1 MNKRLIS
8 LITGIILLLIFAS
21 ILFIFQVRQSEVA
34 VVTTFGSYSR
44 TIEEPGMQ
52 FKMPWPIQ
60 KVYKFDNRLQSFER
74 KFEQTTTGDA
84 KPLIIEVY
92 VGWRIS
98 DPRIFLERFNGD
110 VLKAERNLES
120 LVRDAKNSVIGQ
132 HPFRDL
138 ISPREED
145 LKFDDIESEIVEA
158 IQSEAKDGY
167 GMQVEFAGIKQ
178 LGLPES
184 NTQKVFERMRADRQ
198 RLVKQYQGEGESRA
212 MEIRSRAEAES
223 TRILNEARAK
233 AIEIEGQAEAQAN
246 EYYKVFQENPE
257 LAELLLGLE
266 ALEAATREKTTIV
279 ADPTT
284 PPFNLFREGVKALG
298 ENMSAGDLK

>member
-1 MNKRLIS
+1 MNKQKISFLI
-8 LITGIILLLIFAS
+8 GIILLLIFAS

-44 TIEEPGMQ
+44 TIEDAGLR
-52 FKMPWPIQ
+52 FKWPWPIQ
-60 KVYKFDNRLQSFER
+60 KVYRFDNRLQNFER

-92 VGWRIS
+92 VGWQIS
-98 DPRIFLERFNGD
+98 DPKIFLERFNGD
-110 VLKAERNLES
+110 IKKAEQNLES

-145 LKFDDIESEIVEA
+145 LKFNDIEEEIVAA
-158 IQSEAKDGY
+158 IQIEAKDDY
-167 GMQVEFAGIKQ
+167 GMEVVFAGIKQ

-198 RLVKQYQGEGESRA
+198 RLVKQFQGEGESRA
-212 MEIRSRAEAES
+212 MEIRSKAEAES
-223 TRILNEARAK
+223 TRILNEAKAQ
-233 AIEIEGQAEAQAN
+233 AIEIEGKAEAQAN
-246 EYYKVFQENPE
+246 EYYKVFQENPD

-266 ALEAATREKTTIV
+266 ALEAATKEKTTIV
-279 ADPTT
+279 ADPST
-284 PPFNLFREGVKALG
+284 PPFNLFQEGVKEL
-298 ENMSAGDLK
+298 NR

>member
-1 MNKRLIS
+1 MNKRRIS
-8 LITGIILLLIFAS
+8 IIAGIVLLLIFAS
-21 ILFIFQVRQSEVA
+21 ILFIFQVRQSQVA

-44 TIEEPGMQ
+44 TIGQPGIQ
-52 FKMPWPIQ
+52 FKLPWPIQ
-60 KVYKFDNRLQSFER
+60 KVYRFDNRLQNFER

-98 DPRIFLERFNGD
+98 DPKIFLERFNGD
-110 VLKAERNLES
+110 MMKAEQNLES

-132 HPFRDL
+132 HPFSDL

-145 LKFDDIESEIVEA
+145 LKFDDIEAEIVKA
-158 IQSEAKDGY
+158 VQTEAKDDY
-167 GMQVEFAGIKQ
+167 GIDVQYAGIKQ

-198 RLVKQYQGEGESRA
+198 RLVKQFQGEGESRA
-212 MEIRSRAEAES
+212 MEIRSKAEAES
-223 TRILNEARAK
+223 TRILNEARAQ

-266 ALEAATREKTTIV
+266 ALEAATKEKTTIV
-279 ADPTT
+279 ADPNT
-284 PPFNLFREGVKALG
+284 PPFNLFREGVA
-298 ENMSAGDLK
+298 ELKELKSSK

>member
-1 MNKRLIS
+1 MNKQKISFLI
-8 LITGIILLLIFAS
+8 GIILLLIFAS

-44 TIEEPGMQ
+44 TIEDAGLR
-52 FKMPWPIQ
+52 FKWPWPIQ
-60 KVYKFDNRLQSFER
+60 KVYRFDNRLQNFER

-98 DPRIFLERFNGD
+98 DPKIFLERFNGD
-110 VLKAERNLES
+110 IMKAEQNLES

-145 LKFDDIESEIVEA
+145 LKFNDIEEEIVAA
-158 IQSEAKDGY
+158 IQIEAKDDY
-167 GMQVEFAGIKQ
+167 GMEVVFAGIKQ

-198 RLVKQYQGEGESRA
+198 RLVKQFQGEGESRA
-212 MEIRSRAEAES
+212 MEIRSKAEAES
-223 TRILNEARAK
+223 TRILNEAKAQ
-233 AIEIEGQAEAQAN
+233 AIEIEGKAEAQAN
-246 EYYKVFQENPE
+246 EYYKVFQENPD

-266 ALEAATREKTTIV
+266 ALEAATKEKTTIV
-279 ADPTT
+279 ADPST
-284 PPFNLFREGVKALG
+284 PPFNLFQEGVKEL
-298 ENMSAGDLK
+298 NR

>member
-1 MNKRLIS
+1 MNKRRIS
-8 LITGIILLLIFAS
+8 IIAGIVLLLIFAS
-21 ILFIFQVRQSEVA
+21 ILFIFQVRQSQVA

-44 TIEEPGMQ
+44 TIEQPGIQ
-52 FKMPWPIQ
+52 FKLPWPIQ
-60 KVYKFDNRLQSFER
+60 KVYRFDNRLQNFER

-98 DPRIFLERFNGD
+98 DPKIFLERFNGD
-110 VLKAERNLES
+110 MMKAEQNLES

-145 LKFDDIESEIVEA
+145 LKFDVIEAEIVKA
-158 IQSEAKDGY
+158 VQTEAKDDY
-167 GMQVEFAGIKQ
+167 GIDVQYAGIKQ

-198 RLVKQYQGEGESRA
+198 RLVKQFQGEGESRA
-212 MEIRSRAEAES
+212 MEIRSKAEAES
-223 TRILNEARAK
+223 TRILNEARAQ

-266 ALEAATREKTTIV
+266 ALEAATKEKTTIV
-279 ADPTT
+279 ADPNT
-284 PPFNLFREGVKALG
+284 PPFNLFREGVV
-298 ENMSAGDLK
+298 ELKELKSSK

>member
-1 MNKRLIS
+1 MNKQKIS
-8 LITGIILLLIFAS
+8 FVIGIILLLIFAS

-44 TIEEPGMQ
+44 TIEDAGLR
-52 FKMPWPIQ
+52 FKWPWPIQ
-60 KVYKFDNRLQSFER
+60 KVYRFDNRLQNFER

-98 DPRIFLERFNGD
+98 DPKIFLERFNGD
-110 VLKAERNLES
+110 IKKAEQNLES

-145 LKFDDIESEIVEA
+145 LKFNDIEEEIVAA
-158 IQSEAKDGY
+158 IQIEAKDDY
-167 GMQVEFAGIKQ
+167 GMEVVFAGIKQ

-198 RLVKQYQGEGESRA
+198 RLVKQFQGEGESRA
-212 MEIRSRAEAES
+212 MEIRSKAEAES
-223 TRILNEARAK
+223 TRILNEAKAQ
-233 AIEIEGQAEAQAN
+233 AIEIEGKAEAQAN
-246 EYYKVFQENPE
+246 EYYKVFQENPD

-266 ALEAATREKTTIV
+266 ALEAATKEKTTIV
-279 ADPTT
+279 ADPST
-284 PPFNLFREGVKALG
+284 PPFNLFQEGVKEL
-298 ENMSAGDLK
+298 NR

>member
-1 MNKRLIS
+1 MNKRRIS
-8 LITGIILLLIFAS
+8 IIAGIVLLLIFAS
-21 ILFIFQVRQSEVA
+21 ILFIFQVRQSQVA

-44 TIEEPGMQ
+44 TIEQPGIQ
-52 FKMPWPIQ
+52 FKLPWPIQ
-60 KVYKFDNRLQSFER
+60 KVYRFDNRLQNFER

-98 DPRIFLERFNGD
+98 DPKIFLERFNGD
-110 VLKAERNLES
+110 MMKAEQNLES

-132 HPFRDL
+132 HPFSDL

-145 LKFDDIESEIVEA
+145 LKFDDIEAEIVKA
-158 IQSEAKDGY
+158 VQTEAKDDY
-167 GMQVEFAGIKQ
+167 GIDVQYAGIKQ

-198 RLVKQYQGEGESRA
+198 RLVKQFQGEGESRA
-212 MEIRSRAEAES
+212 MEIRSKAEAES
-223 TRILNEARAK
+223 TRILNEARAQ

-266 ALEAATREKTTIV
+266 ALEAATKEKTTIV
-279 ADPTT
+279 ADPNT
-284 PPFNLFREGVKALG
+284 PPFNLFREGVA
-298 ENMSAGDLK
+298 ELKELKSSK

>member
-1 MNKRLIS
+1 MNKRRIS
-8 LITGIILLLIFAS
+8 IIAGIVLLLIFAS
-21 ILFIFQVRQSEVA
+21 ILFIFQVRQSQVA

-44 TIEEPGMQ
+44 TIEQPGIQ
-52 FKMPWPIQ
+52 FKLPWPIQ
-60 KVYKFDNRLQSFER
+60 KVYRFDNRLQNFER

-98 DPRIFLERFNGD
+98 DPKIFLERFNGD
-110 VLKAERNLES
+110 MMKAEQNLES

-145 LKFDDIESEIVEA
+145 LKFDDIEAEIVKA
-158 IQSEAKDGY
+158 VQTEAKDDY
-167 GMQVEFAGIKQ
+167 GIDVQYAGIKQ

-198 RLVKQYQGEGESRA
+198 RLVKQFQGEGESRA
-212 MEIRSRAEAES
+212 MEIRSKAEAES
-223 TRILNEARAK
+223 TRILNEARAQ

-266 ALEAATREKTTIV
+266 ALEAATKEKTTIV
-279 ADPTT
+279 ADPST
-284 PPFNLFREGVKALG
+284 PPFNLFREGVG
-298 ENMSAGDLK
+298 ELTGRNRNK

>member
-1 MNKRLIS
+1 MNKRRIS
-8 LITGIILLLIFAS
+8 IIAGIVLLLIFAS
-21 ILFIFQVRQSEVA
+21 ILFIFQVRQSQVA

-44 TIEEPGMQ
+44 TIEQPGIQ
-52 FKMPWPIQ
+52 FKLPWPIQ
-60 KVYKFDNRLQSFER
+60 KVYRFDNRLQNFER

-98 DPRIFLERFNGD
+98 NPKIFLERFNGD
-110 VLKAERNLES
+110 MMKAEQNLES

-145 LKFDDIESEIVEA
+145 LKFDDIEAEIVKA
-158 IQSEAKDGY
+158 VQTEAKDDY
-167 GMQVEFAGIKQ
+167 GIDVQYAGIKQ

-198 RLVKQYQGEGESRA
+198 RLVKQFQGEGESRA
-212 MEIRSRAEAES
+212 MEIRSKAEAES
-223 TRILNEARAK
+223 TRILNEARAQ

-266 ALEAATREKTTIV
+266 ALEAATKEKTTIV
-279 ADPTT
+279 ADPNT
-284 PPFNLFREGVKALG
+284 PPFNLFREGVA
-298 ENMSAGDLK
+298 ELKELKSSK

>member
-1 MNKRLIS
+1 MNKRRIS
-8 LITGIILLLIFAS
+8 IIAGIVLLLIFAS
-21 ILFIFQVRQSEVA
+21 ILFIFQVRQSQVA

-44 TIEEPGMQ
+44 TIEQPGIQ
-52 FKMPWPIQ
+52 FKLPWPIQ
-60 KVYKFDNRLQSFER
+60 KVYRFDNRLHNFER

-98 DPRIFLERFNGD
+98 DPKIFLERFNGD
-110 VLKAERNLES
+110 MMKAEQNLES

-145 LKFDDIESEIVEA
+145 LKFDDIEAEIVKA
-158 IQSEAKDGY
+158 VQTEAKDDY
-167 GMQVEFAGIKQ
+167 GIDVQYAGIKQ

-198 RLVKQYQGEGESRA
+198 RLVKQFQGEGESRA
-212 MEIRSRAEAES
+212 MEIRSKAEAES
-223 TRILNEARAK
+223 TRILNEARAQ

-266 ALEAATREKTTIV
+266 ALEAATKEKTTIV
-279 ADPTT
+279 ADPNT
-284 PPFNLFREGVKALG
+284 PPFNLFREGVA
-298 ENMSAGDLK
+298 ELKELKSSK

>member
-8 LITGIILLLIFAS
+8 LITGIVLLLIFAS

-44 TIEEPGMQ
+44 TIDEPGIQ
-52 FKMPWPIQ
+52 FKLTWPIQ
-60 KVYKFDNRLQSFER
+60 KVFKFDNRLQNFER

-98 DPRIFLERFNGD
+98 DPKIFLERFNGD
-110 VLKAERNLES
+110 VTKAEQNLES

-145 LKFDDIESEIVEA
+145 LKFDDIETEIVQA
-158 IQSEAKDGY
+158 IQNEAKDDY

-198 RLVKQYQGEGESRA
+198 RLVKQFQGEGESRA
-212 MEIRSRAEAES
+212 MEIRSKAEAES
-223 TRILNEARAK
+223 TRILNQAK
-233 AIEIEGQAEAQAN
+233 AQAIEIEGQAEAQAN

-266 ALEAATREKTTIV
+266 ALEAATKEKTTIV
-279 ADPTT
+279 ADPST
-284 PPFNLFREGVKALG
+284 PPFNLFREGVG
-298 ENMSAGDLK
+298 ELTGRNQNK

>member
-1 MNKRLIS
+1 MNKQKISFLI
-8 LITGIILLLIFAS
+8 GIILLLIFAS

-44 TIEEPGMQ
+44 TIEDAGLR
-52 FKMPWPIQ
+52 FKWPWPIQ
-60 KVYKFDNRLQSFER
+60 KVYRFDNRLQNFER

-92 VGWRIS
+92 VGWQIS
-98 DPRIFLERFNGD
+98 NPKIFLERFNGD
-110 VLKAERNLES
+110 ITKAEQNLES

-145 LKFDDIESEIVEA
+145 LKFNDIEEEIVAA
-158 IQSEAKDGY
+158 IQTEAKDDY
-167 GMQVEFAGIKQ
+167 GMEVVFAGIKQ

-198 RLVKQYQGEGESRA
+198 RLVKQFQGEGESRA
-212 MEIRSRAEAES
+212 MEIRSKAEAES
-223 TRILNEARAK
+223 TRILNEAK
-233 AIEIEGQAEAQAN
+233 AQAIKIEGKAEAQAN
-246 EYYKVFQENPE
+246 EYYKVFQENPD

-266 ALEAATREKTTIV
+266 ALEAATKDKTTIV
-279 ADPTT
+279 ADPST
-284 PPFNLFREGVKALG
+284 PPFNLFQEGVKEL
-298 ENMSAGDLK
+298 NR

>member
-1 MNKRLIS
+1 MNKRRIS
-8 LITGIILLLIFAS
+8 IIAGIVLLLIFAS
-21 ILFIFQVRQSEVA
+21 ILFIFQVRQSQVA

-44 TIEEPGMQ
+44 TIEQPGIQ
-52 FKMPWPIQ
+52 FKLPWPIQ
-60 KVYKFDNRLQSFER
+60 KVYRFDNRLQNFER

-98 DPRIFLERFNGD
+98 DPKIFLERFNGD
-110 VLKAERNLES
+110 MMKAEQNLES

-145 LKFDDIESEIVEA
+145 LKFDDIEAEIVKA
-158 IQSEAKDGY
+158 VQTEAKNDY
-167 GMQVEFAGIKQ
+167 GIDVQYAAIKQ

-198 RLVKQYQGEGESRA
+198 RLMKQFQGEGESRA
-212 MEIRSRAEAES
+212 MEIRSKAEAES
-223 TRILNEARAK
+223 TRILNEARAQ

-266 ALEAATREKTTIV
+266 ALEAATKEKTTIV
-279 ADPTT
+279 ADPNT
-284 PPFNLFREGVKALG
+284 PPFNLFREGVA
-298 ENMSAGDLK
+298 ELKELKSSK

>member
-1 MNKRLIS
+1 MNKRRIS
-8 LITGIILLLIFAS
+8 IIAGIVLLLIFAS
-21 ILFIFQVRQSEVA
+21 ILFIFQVRQSQVA

-44 TIEEPGMQ
+44 TIEQPGIQ
-52 FKMPWPIQ
+52 FKLPWPIQ
-60 KVYKFDNRLQSFER
+60 KVYRFDNRLQNFER

-98 DPRIFLERFNGD
+98 DPKIFLERFNGD
-110 VLKAERNLES
+110 MMKAEQNLES

-145 LKFDDIESEIVEA
+145 LKFDDIEAEIVKA
-158 IQSEAKDGY
+158 VQTEAKDDY
-167 GMQVEFAGIKQ
+167 GIDVQYAGIKQ

-198 RLVKQYQGEGESRA
+198 RLVKQFQGEGESRA
-212 MEIRSRAEAES
+212 MEIRSKAEAES
-223 TRILNEARAK
+223 TRILNEARAQ

-266 ALEAATREKTTIV
+266 ALEAATKEKTTIV
-279 ADPTT
+279 ADPNT
-284 PPFNLFREGVKALG
+284 PPFNLFREGVA
-298 ENMSAGDLK
+298 ELKELKSSK

>member
-1 MNKRLIS
+1 MNKRRIS
-8 LITGIILLLIFAS
+8 IMAGIVLLLIFAS
-21 ILFIFQVRQSEVA
+21 ILFIFQVRQSQVA

-44 TIEEPGMQ
+44 TIEQPGIQ
-52 FKMPWPIQ
+52 FKLPWPIQ
-60 KVYKFDNRLQSFER
+60 KVYRFDNRLQNFER

-98 DPRIFLERFNGD
+98 DPKIFLERFNGD
-110 VLKAERNLES
+110 MMKAEQNLES

-145 LKFDDIESEIVEA
+145 LKFDDIEAEIVKA
-158 IQSEAKDGY
+158 VQTEAKDDY
-167 GMQVEFAGIKQ
+167 GIDVQYAGIKQ

-198 RLVKQYQGEGESRA
+198 RLVKQFQGEGESRA
-212 MEIRSRAEAES
+212 MEIRSKAEAES
-223 TRILNEARAK
+223 TRILNEARAQ

-266 ALEAATREKTTIV
+266 ALEAATKEKTTIV
-279 ADPTT
+279 ADPNT
-284 PPFNLFREGVKALG
+284 PPFNLFREGVA
-298 ENMSAGDLK
+298 ELKELKSSK

>member
-1 MNKRLIS
+1 MNKQKISFLI
-8 LITGIILLLIFAS
+8 GIILLLIFAS

-44 TIEEPGMQ
+44 TIEDAGLR
-52 FKMPWPIQ
+52 FKWPWPIQ
-60 KVYKFDNRLQSFER
+60 KVYRFDNRLQNFER

-98 DPRIFLERFNGD
+98 DPKIFLERFNGD
-110 VLKAERNLES
+110 IKKAEQNLES

-145 LKFDDIESEIVEA
+145 LKFNDIEEEIVAA
-158 IQSEAKDGY
+158 IQIEAKDDY
-167 GMQVEFAGIKQ
+167 GMEVVFAGIKQ

-198 RLVKQYQGEGESRA
+198 RLVKQFQGEGESRA
-212 MEIRSRAEAES
+212 MEIRSKAEAES
-223 TRILNEARAK
+223 TRILNEAKAQ
-233 AIEIEGQAEAQAN
+233 AIEIEGKAEAQAN
-246 EYYKVFQENPE
+246 EYYKVFQENPD

-266 ALEAATREKTTIV
+266 ALEAATKEKTTIV
-279 ADPTT
+279 ADPST
-284 PPFNLFREGVKALG
+284 PPFNLFQEGVKEL
-298 ENMSAGDLK
+298 NR

>member
-1 MNKRLIS
+1 MNKQKISFLI
-8 LITGIILLLIFAS
+8 GIILLLIFAS

-44 TIEEPGMQ
+44 TIEDAGLR
-52 FKMPWPIQ
+52 FKWPWPIQ
-60 KVYKFDNRLQSFER
+60 KVYRFDNRLQNFER

-92 VGWRIS
+92 VGWQIS
-98 DPRIFLERFNGD
+98 NPKIFLERFNGD
-110 VLKAERNLES
+110 ITKAEQNLES

-145 LKFDDIESEIVEA
+145 LKFNDIEEEIVAA
-158 IQSEAKDGY
+158 IQTEAKDDY
-167 GMQVEFAGIKQ
+167 GMDVVFAGIKQ

-198 RLVKQYQGEGESRA
+198 RLVKQFQGEGESRA
-212 MEIRSRAEAES
+212 MEIRSKAEAES
-223 TRILNEARAK
+223 TRILNEAK
-233 AIEIEGQAEAQAN
+233 AQAIKIEGKAEAQAN
-246 EYYKVFQENPE
+246 EYYKVFQENPD

-266 ALEAATREKTTIV
+266 ALEAATKDKTTIV
-279 ADPTT
+279 ADPST
-284 PPFNLFREGVKALG
+284 PPFNLFQEGVKEL
-298 ENMSAGDLK
+298 NR

>member
-1 MNKRLIS
+1 MNKRRIS
-8 LITGIILLLIFAS
+8 IIAGIVLLLIFAS
-21 ILFIFQVRQSEVA
+21 ILFIFQVRQSQVA

-44 TIEEPGMQ
+44 TIEQPGIQ
-52 FKMPWPIQ
+52 FKLPWPIQ
-60 KVYKFDNRLQSFER
+60 KVYRFDNRLQNFER

-98 DPRIFLERFNGD
+98 DPKIFLERFNGD
-110 VLKAERNLES
+110 MMKAEQNLES

-138 ISPREED
+138 ISPRAED
-145 LKFDDIESEIVEA
+145 LKFDDIEAEIVKA
-158 IQSEAKDGY
+158 VQTEAKDDY
-167 GMQVEFAGIKQ
+167 GIDVQYAGIKQ

-198 RLVKQYQGEGESRA
+198 RLVKQFQGEGESRA
-212 MEIRSRAEAES
+212 MEIRSKAEAES
-223 TRILNEARAK
+223 TRILNEARAQ

-266 ALEAATREKTTIV
+266 ALEAATKEKTTIV
-279 ADPTT
+279 ADPNT
-284 PPFNLFREGVKALG
+284 PPFNLFREGVA
-298 ENMSAGDLK
+298 ELKELKSSK

>member
-1 MNKRLIS
+1 MNKQKISFLI
-8 LITGIILLLIFAS
+8 GIILLLIFAS

-44 TIEEPGMQ
+44 TIEDAGLR
-52 FKMPWPIQ
+52 FKWPWPIQ
-60 KVYKFDNRLQSFER
+60 KVYRFDNRLQNFER

-98 DPRIFLERFNGD
+98 DPKIFLERFNGD
-110 VLKAERNLES
+110 ITKAEQNLES

-145 LKFDDIESEIVEA
+145 LKFNDIEEEIVAA
-158 IQSEAKDGY
+158 IQIEAKDDY
-167 GMQVEFAGIKQ
+167 GMEVVFAGIKQ

-198 RLVKQYQGEGESRA
+198 RLVKQFQGEGESRA
-212 MEIRSRAEAES
+212 MEIRSKAEAES
-223 TRILNEARAK
+223 TRILNEAKAQ
-233 AIEIEGQAEAQAN
+233 AIEIEGKAEAQAN
-246 EYYKVFQENPE
+246 EYYKVFQENPD
-257 LAELLLGLE
+257 LAELLGTKSCLS
-266 ALEAATREKTTIV
+266 KYC
-279 ADPTT
+279 PT
-284 PPFNLFREGVKALG
+284 
-298 ENMSAGDLK
+298 S

>member
-1 MNKRLIS
+1 MNKRRIS
-8 LITGIILLLIFAS
+8 IIAGIVLLLIFAS
-21 ILFIFQVRQSEVA
+21 ILFIFQVRQSQVA

-44 TIEEPGMQ
+44 TIEQPGIQ
-52 FKMPWPIQ
+52 FKLPWPIQ
-60 KVYKFDNRLQSFER
+60 KVYRFDNRLQNFER

-98 DPRIFLERFNGD
+98 DPKIFLERFNGD
-110 VLKAERNLES
+110 MMKAEQNLES

-145 LKFDDIESEIVEA
+145 LKFDDIEAEIVKA
-158 IQSEAKDGY
+158 VQTEAKDDY
-167 GMQVEFAGIKQ
+167 GIDVQYAGIKQ

-198 RLVKQYQGEGESRA
+198 RLVKQFQGEGESRA
-212 MEIRSRAEAES
+212 MEIRSKAEAES
-223 TRILNEARAK
+223 TRILNEARAQ

-266 ALEAATREKTTIV
+266 ALEAATKEKTTIV
-279 ADPTT
+279 ADPST
-284 PPFNLFREGVKALG
+284 PPFNLFREGVG
-298 ENMSAGDLK
+298 ELTGRNQNK

>member
-1 MNKRLIS
+1 MNKRRIS
-8 LITGIILLLIFAS
+8 IIAGIVLLLIFAS
-21 ILFIFQVRQSEVA
+21 ILFIFQVRQSQVA

-44 TIEEPGMQ
+44 TIEQPGIQ
-52 FKMPWPIQ
+52 FKLPWPIQ
-60 KVYKFDNRLQSFER
+60 RVYRFDNRLQNFER

-98 DPRIFLERFNGD
+98 DPKIFLERFNGD
-110 VLKAERNLES
+110 MMKAEQNLES

-145 LKFDDIESEIVEA
+145 LKFDDIEAEIVKA
-158 IQSEAKDGY
+158 VQTEAKDDY
-167 GMQVEFAGIKQ
+167 GIDVQYAGIKQ

-198 RLVKQYQGEGESRA
+198 RLVKQFQGEGESRA
-212 MEIRSRAEAES
+212 MEIRSKAEAES
-223 TRILNEARAK
+223 TRILNEARAQ

-266 ALEAATREKTTIV
+266 ALEAATKEKTTIV
-279 ADPTT
+279 ADPNT
-284 PPFNLFREGVKALG
+284 PPFNLFREGVA
-298 ENMSAGDLK
+298 ELKELKSSK

>member
-1 MNKRLIS
+1 MNKRRIS
-8 LITGIILLLIFAS
+8 IIAGIVLLLIFAS
-21 ILFIFQVRQSEVA
+21 ILFIFQVRQSQVA

-44 TIEEPGMQ
+44 TIEQPGIQ
-52 FKMPWPIQ
+52 FKLPWPIQ
-60 KVYKFDNRLQSFER
+60 KVYRFDNRLQNFER

-98 DPRIFLERFNGD
+98 DPKIFLERFNGD
-110 VLKAERNLES
+110 MMKAEQNLES

-145 LKFDDIESEIVEA
+145 LKFDDIEAEIVKA
-158 IQSEAKDGY
+158 VKTEAKDDY
-167 GMQVEFAGIKQ
+167 GIDVQYAGIKQ

-198 RLVKQYQGEGESRA
+198 RLVKQFQGEGESRA
-212 MEIRSRAEAES
+212 MEIRSKAEAES
-223 TRILNEARAK
+223 TRILNEARAQ

-266 ALEAATREKTTIV
+266 ALEAATKEKTTIV
-279 ADPTT
+279 ADPNT
-284 PPFNLFREGVKALG
+284 PPFNLFREGVA
-298 ENMSAGDLK
+298 ELKELKSSK

>member
-1 MNKRLIS
+1 MNKRRIS
-8 LITGIILLLIFAS
+8 IIAGIVLLLIFAS
-21 ILFIFQVRQSEVA
+21 ILFIFQVRQSQVA

-44 TIEEPGMQ
+44 TIKQPGIQ
-52 FKMPWPIQ
+52 FKLPWPIQ
-60 KVYKFDNRLQSFER
+60 KVYRFDNRLQNFER

-98 DPRIFLERFNGD
+98 DPKIFLERFNGD
-110 VLKAERNLES
+110 MMKAEQNLES

-145 LKFDDIESEIVEA
+145 LKFDDIEAEIVKA
-158 IQSEAKDGY
+158 VQTEAKDDY
-167 GMQVEFAGIKQ
+167 GIDVQYAGIKQ

-198 RLVKQYQGEGESRA
+198 RLVKQFQGEGESRA
-212 MEIRSRAEAES
+212 MEIRSKAEAES
-223 TRILNEARAK
+223 TRILNEARAQ

-266 ALEAATREKTTIV
+266 ALEAATKEKTTIV
-279 ADPTT
+279 ADPNT
-284 PPFNLFREGVKALG
+284 PPFNLFREGVA
-298 ENMSAGDLK
+298 ELKELKSSK

>member
-1 MNKRLIS
+1 MNKQKIS
-8 LITGIILLLIFAS
+8 FFIGIILLLIFAS

-44 TIEEPGMQ
+44 TIEDAGLR
-52 FKMPWPIQ
+52 FKWPWPIQ
-60 KVYKFDNRLQSFER
+60 KVYRFDNRLQNFER

-92 VGWRIS
+92 VGWKIS
-98 DPRIFLERFNGD
+98 NPKIFLERFNGD
-110 VLKAERNLES
+110 IIKAEQNLES

-145 LKFDDIESEIVEA
+145 LKFNDIEEEIVAA
-158 IQSEAKDGY
+158 IQTEAKDDY
-167 GMQVEFAGIKQ
+167 GMEVVFAGIKQ

-198 RLVKQYQGEGESRA
+198 RLVKQFQGEGESRA
-212 MEIRSRAEAES
+212 MEIRSKAEAES
-223 TRILNEARAK
+223 R
-233 AIEIEGQAEAQAN
+233 
-246 EYYKVFQENPE
+246 F
-257 LAELLLGLE
+257 
-266 ALEAATREKTTIV
+266 
-279 ADPTT
+279 
-284 PPFNLFREGVKALG
+284 
-298 ENMSAGDLK
+298 

>member
-1 MNKRLIS
+1 MNKRRIS
-8 LITGIILLLIFAS
+8 IIAGIVLLLIFAS
-21 ILFIFQVRQSEVA
+21 ILFIFQVRQSQVA

-44 TIEEPGMQ
+44 TIEQPGIQ
-52 FKMPWPIQ
+52 FKLPWPIQ
-60 KVYKFDNRLQSFER
+60 KVYRFDNRLQNFER

-98 DPRIFLERFNGD
+98 DPKIFLERFNGD
-110 VLKAERNLES
+110 MMKAEQNLES

-145 LKFDDIESEIVEA
+145 LKFDDIEAEIVKA
-158 IQSEAKDGY
+158 VQTEAKNDY
-167 GMQVEFAGIKQ
+167 GIDVQYAGIKQ

-198 RLVKQYQGEGESRA
+198 RLVKQFQGEGESRA
-212 MEIRSRAEAES
+212 MEIRSKAEAES
-223 TRILNEARAK
+223 TRILNEARAQ

-266 ALEAATREKTTIV
+266 ALEAATKEKTTIV
-279 ADPTT
+279 ADPNT
-284 PPFNLFREGVKALG
+284 PPFNLFREGVA
-298 ENMSAGDLK
+298 ELKELKSSK

>member
-1 MNKRLIS
+1 MNKRRIS
-8 LITGIILLLIFAS
+8 IIAGIVLLLIFAS
-21 ILFIFQVRQSEVA
+21 ILFIFQVRQSQVA

-44 TIEEPGMQ
+44 TIEQPGIQ
-52 FKMPWPIQ
+52 FKLPWPIQ
-60 KVYKFDNRLQSFER
+60 KVYRFDNRLQNFER

-98 DPRIFLERFNGD
+98 DPKIFLERFNGD
-110 VLKAERNLES
+110 MMKAEQNLES

-145 LKFDDIESEIVEA
+145 LKFDDIEAEIVKA
-158 IQSEAKDGY
+158 VQTEAKDDY
-167 GMQVEFAGIKQ
+167 GIDVQYAGIKQ

-198 RLVKQYQGEGESRA
+198 RLVKQFQGEGESRA
-212 MEIRSRAEAES
+212 MEIRSKAEAES
-223 TRILNEARAK
+223 TRILNEARAQ

-266 ALEAATREKTTIV
+266 ALEAATKEKTTIV
-279 ADPTT
+279 ADPNT
-284 PPFNLFREGVKALG
+284 PPFNLFREGVAEVK
-298 ENMSAGDLK
+298 ELKSSK

>member
-1 MNKRLIS
+1 MNKQKIS
-8 LITGIILLLIFAS
+8 FFIGIILLLIFAS

-44 TIEEPGMQ
+44 TIEDAGLR
-52 FKMPWPIQ
+52 FKWPWPIQ
-60 KVYKFDNRLQSFER
+60 KVYRFDNRLQNFER

-92 VGWRIS
+92 VGWQIS
-98 DPRIFLERFNGD
+98 NPKIFLERFNGD
-110 VLKAERNLES
+110 IIKAEQNLES

-145 LKFDDIESEIVEA
+145 LKFNNIEEEIVAA
-158 IQSEAKDGY
+158 IQTEAKDDY
-167 GMQVEFAGIKQ
+167 GMEVVFAGIKQ

-198 RLVKQYQGEGESRA
+198 RLVKQFQGEGESRA
-212 MEIRSRAEAES
+212 MEIRSKAEAES
-223 TRILNEARAK
+223 TRILNEAKAQ
-233 AIEIEGQAEAQAN
+233 AIEIEGKAEAQAN
-246 EYYKVFQENPE
+246 EYYKVFQENPD

-266 ALEAATREKTTIV
+266 ALEAATKEKTTIV
-279 ADPTT
+279 ADPST
-284 PPFNLFREGVKALG
+284 PPFNLFQEGVKEL
-298 ENMSAGDLK
+298 NR

>member
-1 MNKRLIS
+1 MIKRRIS
-8 LITGIILLLIFAS
+8 IIAGIVLLLIFAS
-21 ILFIFQVRQSEVA
+21 ILFIFQVRQSQVA

-44 TIEEPGMQ
+44 TIEQPGIQ
-52 FKMPWPIQ
+52 FKLPWPIQ
-60 KVYKFDNRLQSFER
+60 KVYRFDNRLQNFER

-98 DPRIFLERFNGD
+98 DPKIFLERFNGD
-110 VLKAERNLES
+110 MMKAEQNLES

-145 LKFDDIESEIVEA
+145 LKFDDIEAEIVKA
-158 IQSEAKDGY
+158 VQTEAKDDY
-167 GMQVEFAGIKQ
+167 GIDVQYAGIKQ

-198 RLVKQYQGEGESRA
+198 RLVKQFQGEGESRA
-212 MEIRSRAEAES
+212 MEIRSKAEAES
-223 TRILNEARAK
+223 TRILNEARAQ

-266 ALEAATREKTTIV
+266 ALEAATKEKTTIV
-279 ADPTT
+279 ADPNT
-284 PPFNLFREGVKALG
+284 PPFNLFREGVA
-298 ENMSAGDLK
+298 ELKELKSSK

>member
-1 MNKRLIS
+1 MNKRRIS
-8 LITGIILLLIFAS
+8 IIAGIVLLLIFAS
-21 ILFIFQVRQSEVA
+21 ILFIFQVRQSQVA

-44 TIEEPGMQ
+44 TIEQPGIQ
-52 FKMPWPIQ
+52 FKLPWPIQ
-60 KVYKFDNRLQSFER
+60 KVYRFDNRLQNFER

-98 DPRIFLERFNGD
+98 DPKIFLERFNGD
-110 VLKAERNLES
+110 MMKAEQNLES

-145 LKFDDIESEIVEA
+145 LKFDDIEAEIVKA
-158 IQSEAKDGY
+158 VQTEAKDDY
-167 GMQVEFAGIKQ
+167 GIDVQYAGIKQ

-184 NTQKVFERMRADRQ
+184 NTQKVFARMRADRQ
-198 RLVKQYQGEGESRA
+198 RLVKQFQGEGESRA
-212 MEIRSRAEAES
+212 MEIRSKAEAES
-223 TRILNEARAK
+223 TRILNEARAQ

-266 ALEAATREKTTIV
+266 ALEAATKEKTTIV
-279 ADPTT
+279 ADPNT
-284 PPFNLFREGVKALG
+284 PPFNLFREGVA
-298 ENMSAGDLK
+298 ELKELKSSK

>member
-1 MNKRLIS
+1 MNKRRIS
-8 LITGIILLLIFAS
+8 IIAGIVLLLIFAS
-21 ILFIFQVRQSEVA
+21 ILFIFQVRQSQVA

-44 TIEEPGMQ
+44 TIEQPGIQ
-52 FKMPWPIQ
+52 FKLPWPIQ
-60 KVYKFDNRLQSFER
+60 KVYRFDNRLQNFER

-98 DPRIFLERFNGD
+98 DPKIFLERFNGD
-110 VLKAERNLES
+110 MMKAEQNLES
-120 LVRDAKNSVIGQ
+120 LVRDAKNSDIGQ

-145 LKFDDIESEIVEA
+145 LKFDDIEAEIVKA
-158 IQSEAKDGY
+158 VQTEAKDDY
-167 GMQVEFAGIKQ
+167 GIDVQYAGIKQ

-198 RLVKQYQGEGESRA
+198 RLVKQFQGEGESRA
-212 MEIRSRAEAES
+212 MEIRSKAEAES
-223 TRILNEARAK
+223 TRILNEARAQ

-266 ALEAATREKTTIV
+266 ALEAATKEKTTIV
-279 ADPTT
+279 ADPNT
-284 PPFNLFREGVKALG
+284 PPFNLFREGVA
-298 ENMSAGDLK
+298 ELKELKSSK

>member
-266 ALEAATREKTTIV
+266 ALEAATKEKTTIV

-298 ENMSAGDLK
+298 ENKSAGDLK

>member
-1 MNKRLIS
+1 MNKQKIS
-8 LITGIILLLIFAS
+8 FFIGIILLLIFAS

-44 TIEEPGMQ
+44 TIEDAGLR
-52 FKMPWPIQ
+52 FKWPWPIQ
-60 KVYKFDNRLQSFER
+60 KVYRFDNRLQNFER

-92 VGWRIS
+92 VGWQIS
-98 DPRIFLERFNGD
+98 NPKIFLERFNGD
-110 VLKAERNLES
+110 IIKAEQNLES

-145 LKFDDIESEIVEA
+145 LKFNDIEEEIVAA
-158 IQSEAKDGY
+158 IQTEAKDDY
-167 GMQVEFAGIKQ
+167 GMEVVFAGIKQ

-198 RLVKQYQGEGESRA
+198 RLVKQFQGEGESRA
-212 MEIRSRAEAES
+212 MEIRSKAEAES
-223 TRILNEARAK
+223 TRILNEAKAQ
-233 AIEIEGQAEAQAN
+233 AIEIEGKAEAQAN
-246 EYYKVFQENPE
+246 EYYKVFQENPD

-266 ALEAATREKTTIV
+266 ALEAATKEKTTIV
-279 ADPTT
+279 ADPST
-284 PPFNLFREGVKALG
+284 PPFNLFQEGVKEL
-298 ENMSAGDLK
+298 NR

>member
-1 MNKRLIS
+1 MNKQRIS
-8 LITGIILLLIFAS
+8 IIAGIVLLLIFAS
-21 ILFIFQVRQSEVA
+21 ILFIFQVRQSQVA

-44 TIEEPGMQ
+44 TIEQPGIQ
-52 FKMPWPIQ
+52 FKLPWPIQ
-60 KVYKFDNRLQSFER
+60 KVYRFDNRLQNFER

-98 DPRIFLERFNGD
+98 DPKIFLERFNGD
-110 VLKAERNLES
+110 MMKAEQNLES

-145 LKFDDIESEIVEA
+145 LKFDDIEAEIVKA
-158 IQSEAKDGY
+158 VQTEAKDDY
-167 GMQVEFAGIKQ
+167 GIDVQYAGIKQ

-198 RLVKQYQGEGESRA
+198 RLVKQFQGEGESRA
-212 MEIRSRAEAES
+212 MEIRSKAEAES
-223 TRILNEARAK
+223 TRILNEARAQ

-266 ALEAATREKTTIV
+266 ALEAATMV
-279 ADPTT
+279 AASRASSP
-284 PPFNLFREGVKALG
+284 NS
-298 ENMSAGDLK
+298 NSANSGFS

>member
-8 LITGIILLLIFAS
+8 LITGIVLLLIFAS

-44 TIEEPGMQ
+44 TIDEPGIQ
-52 FKMPWPIQ
+52 FKLPWPIQ
-60 KVYKFDNRLQSFER
+60 KVFKFDNRLQNFER

-98 DPRIFLERFNGD
+98 DPKIFLERFNGD
-110 VLKAERNLES
+110 VTKAEQNLES

-145 LKFDDIESEIVEA
+145 LKFDDIETEIVQA
-158 IQSEAKDGY
+158 IQNEAKDDY
-167 GMQVEFAGIKQ
+167 GMQVRVGTHTPTS
-178 LGLPES
+178 LPGFS
-184 NTQKVFERMRADRQ
+184 
-198 RLVKQYQGEGESRA
+198 L
-212 MEIRSRAEAES
+212 
-223 TRILNEARAK
+223 
-233 AIEIEGQAEAQAN
+233 
-246 EYYKVFQENPE
+246 
-257 LAELLLGLE
+257 
-266 ALEAATREKTTIV
+266 
-279 ADPTT
+279 
-284 PPFNLFREGVKALG
+284 PPSG
-298 ENMSAGDLK
+298 